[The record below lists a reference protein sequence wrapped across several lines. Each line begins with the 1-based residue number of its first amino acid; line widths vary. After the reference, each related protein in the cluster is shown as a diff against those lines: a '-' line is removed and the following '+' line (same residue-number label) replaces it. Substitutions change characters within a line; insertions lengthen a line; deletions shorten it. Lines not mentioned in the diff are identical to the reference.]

1 MKVRR
6 IKKTGFYQIF
16 CPGCN
21 CFHNINSDPEFFG
34 AFKIEDK
41 NESTFTVSPKLRIPD
56 SKGKTICEFEIS
68 NGIIFFS
75 ENCQHKFAG
84 KKTSLIDFKNTL

>member
-6 IKKTGFYQIF
+6 IKKTSIYQIF
-16 CPGCN
+16 CPGCD
-21 CFHNINSDPEFFG
+21 CFHNINSDKEFHG

-41 NESTFTVSPKLRIPD
+41 NELTFTVSPKLRIPD
-56 SKGKTICEFEIS
+56 LKGKTFCEFEIS

-75 ENCQHKFAG
+75 ENCQHKFSG
-84 KKTSLIDFKNTL
+84 KKISLVEFKNTL

>member
-6 IKKTGFYQIF
+6 INKTGFYQIF

-21 CFHNINSDPEFFG
+21 CFHNINSKPEYYG

-56 SKGKTICEFEIS
+56 LKGKTICEFEIS

-75 ENCQHKFAG
+75 ENCQHKFSG
-84 KKTSLIDFKNTL
+84 KKISLVEFKNTL